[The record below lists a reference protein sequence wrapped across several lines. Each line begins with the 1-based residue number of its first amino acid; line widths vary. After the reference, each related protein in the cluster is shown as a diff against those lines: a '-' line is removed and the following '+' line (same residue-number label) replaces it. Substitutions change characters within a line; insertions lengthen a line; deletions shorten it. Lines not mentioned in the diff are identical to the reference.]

1 MNEKKDKGL
10 EKITNLSEEYIKE
23 FQSKDKEE
31 NEVIKEIAEG
41 IKKEKPEITEKKE
54 TADQLLPRHFDR
66 PDAVLCPVFGVRIF
80 QSCNSADHWKYP
92 EYCRSV
98 PQLCKKR
105 Q

>member
-41 IKKEKPEITEKKE
+41 IKKEKPEITEKKK
-54 TADQLLPRHFDR
+54 QKNMM
-66 PDAVLCPVFGVRIF
+66 IM
-80 QSCNSADHWKYP
+80 
-92 EYCRSV
+92 
-98 PQLCKKR
+98 
-105 Q
+105 

>member
-41 IKKEKPEITEKKE
+41 IRKRK
-54 TADQLLPRHFDR
+54 AWNYR
-66 PDAVLCPVFGVRIF
+66 
-80 QSCNSADHWKYP
+80 
-92 EYCRSV
+92 
-98 PQLCKKR
+98 KKR
-105 Q
+105 NRKTWW

>member
-1 MNEKKDKGL
+1 MKKKMWFVLCIMTSVLLTTACGEKKEPG
-10 EKITNLSEEYIKE
+10 E
-23 FQSKDKEE
+23 
-31 NEVIKEIAEG
+31 
-41 IKKEKPEITEKKE
+41 EKKE